1 MSTDPIAKL
10 FYGYIQEAPEEGEWS
25 EKDEETSWD
34 RTYGRQPQCGCT
46 VDVYGYSGSLGYFL
60 AIEESLHTA
69 EWSEIQPIDLVG
81 LGVKR
86 LESTWDMQ
94 LRQAAEIFGLDLTGL
109 KPGWYLVCLYF

>member
-25 EKDEETSWD
+25 KEDEETSWD
-34 RTYGRQPQCGCT
+34 RTYGRRPQFGCT
-46 VDVYGYSGSLGYFL
+46 VDVYGYDRSLGYFL

-81 LGVKR
+81 LGVKH